1 MFINGDCNLLL
12 TLVMMGRFVQDKQ
25 LVYAVTDFH
34 MLLFEMPTL
43 ANTPVMSNNDEQCTS
58 QLLLI
63 KY

>member
-1 MFINGDCNLLL
+1 
-12 TLVMMGRFVQDKQ
+12 MMGRFVQDKQ
-25 LVYAVTDFH
+25 LLYAVTDFH
-34 MLLFEMPTL
+34 MLLFEVPTL